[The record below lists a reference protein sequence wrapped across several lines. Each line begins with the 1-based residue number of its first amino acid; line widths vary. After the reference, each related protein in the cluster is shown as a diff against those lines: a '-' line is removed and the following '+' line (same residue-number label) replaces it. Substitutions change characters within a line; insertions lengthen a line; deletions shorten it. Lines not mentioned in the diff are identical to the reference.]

1 MPRRAWPCDPMNL
14 MRSIAWTR
22 VGAACT
28 LSTVALW
35 ACTSMPSMESISF
48 TAPEQQVILGLS
60 PLVTPAKDSS
70 NAVDGNSAAI
80 RLGAQLFFDKRLSDS
95 GQFSC
100 STCHDPSKGWTD
112 GKSLA
117 VAAGT
122 GTRNTLSLW
131 NIAQHRW
138 YFWDGRADS
147 LWSQAL
153 KPIESAHEMNG
164 SRLQVAHLIATDP
177 PLKLQYETLFG
188 ALPDLSDESR
198 FPRAGGPRSQ
208 STDGQVNWWQM
219 SSADRDIVNR
229 IFANA
234 AKSIAAF
241 EATIVTGD
249 APFDRFVADLR
260 AGGQHSTAISPSAQ
274 RGLKIFIGK
283 GNCVICH
290 SGPNLTNKEF
300 HDIRVPPLNAQLLP
314 DAGRTQGIASLG
326 EDEFVAAGFYSDDPL
341 GPRAQHLFYLNAQA
355 AVRGHF
361 KTPSLRNVANTAPYM
376 HQGQFATLR
385 DVVVYYST
393 LQGAVD
399 PADPNHVEALIA
411 PLNLSDPEIDDLV
424 EFLQSLTGDTIG
436 SPQLGMAA
444 RK

>member
-1 MPRRAWPCDPMNL
+1 VKP
-14 MRSIAWTR
+14 MRSPAWKR
-22 VGAACT
+22 LGAACT
-28 LSTVALW
+28 LPLVLLL
-35 ACTSMPSMESISF
+35 ACTNIPSVESVPL
-48 TAPEQQVILGLS
+48 TASERQAILGLS

-70 NAVDGNSAAI
+70 NAVDGHPAAI
-80 RLGAQLFFDKRLSDS
+80 GFGAQLFFDKRLSDS

-100 STCHDPSKGWTD
+100 STCHDPAKGWTD

-131 NIAQHRW
+131 NVAQHRW

-153 KPIESAHEMNG
+153 KPIENGHEMNG
-164 SRLQVAHLIATDP
+164 SRLQVAKLIATDP
-177 PLKLQYETLFG
+177 PLAKQYEALFG
-188 ALPDLSDESR
+188 PLPDLSDESR
-198 FPRAGGPRSQ
+198 FPRVGGPRSQ
-208 STDGQVNWWQM
+208 STEGQVNWWQM
-219 SSADRDIVNR
+219 NSADRDIVNR

-260 AGGQHSTAISPSAQ
+260 AGGQYSTAISSSAQ
-274 RGLKIFIGK
+274 RGLKIFVGK

-300 HDIRVPPLNAQLLP
+300 HDIRVPPLNEQLLP
-314 DAGRTQGIASLG
+314 DAGRTQGIASLS
-326 EDEFVAAGFYSDDPL
+326 EDEFVSAGFYSDDPM
-341 GPRAQHLFYLNAQA
+341 GPRAQFLFYLNAKA

-361 KTPSLRNVANTAPYM
+361 KTPSLRNVADTAPYM

-411 PLNLSDPEIDDLV
+411 PLNLNDTEIDDLV
-424 EFLQSLTGDTIG
+424 AFLQSLTGAATG
-436 SPQLGMAA
+436 SRQLGMAA
-444 RK
+444 GN